1 MVLRE
6 PSASCADLCSDT
18 ATLHNAG
25 PVRDDVYLQA
35 VLQKCDALKRA
46 GLWAGESKVRPL
58 AWLNNFADN
67 DKIAAAVLLDHFVYF
82 SDPVTDRLL
91 LATFRSLRDRSR
103 RGLGGLP
110 PDLVDTAVFTRVEGE
125 KPNPTDSG
133 NVFCRKARQV
143 LAIPERRVL
152 EPAEAVAAAA
162 RGTPVIFLDDFVG
175 SGDQFCATWGRPY
188 LPTSPRSFADVFSA
202 QPFPAIYLCLITTQ
216 KGRDRIHVEIPSL
229 VLDYA
234 HLLAADDSVRSLPT
248 SPLIPPLQD
257 PQKAVA
263 DLLQQ
268 YSPRLSLP
276 AYMGQDDWAQYG
288 YQSLGTTIAFE
299 HGVPDA
305 TVPLVWADGSNGWI
319 PLARRS

>member
-1 MVLRE
+1 MAELGK
-6 PSASCADLCSDT
+6 SSGDLCST
-18 ATLHNAG
+18 ATTLHNLG

-46 GLWAGESKVRPL
+46 GLWAAESKVRPL
-58 AWLNNFADN
+58 AWLNNFTAEER
-67 DKIAAAVLLDHFVYF
+67 IAAAVLLDHFVYF

-110 PDLVDTAVFTRVEGE
+110 INLVDTAVFTRVEGE

-143 LAIPERRVL
+143 LAIPEQRVL
-152 EPAEAVAAAA
+152 EPAAAVTAAAS
-162 RGTPVIFLDDFVG
+162 GTPVVFLDDFVG
-175 SGDQFCATWGRPY
+175 SGDQFCATWGRQY
-188 LPTSPRSFADVFSA
+188 LPTSPRSFADVFSI

-216 KGRDRIHVEIPSL
+216 KGRDRIQVEIPPL

-234 HLLAADDSVRSLPT
+234 HLLAAEDSVRSLPT

-257 PQKAVA
+257 AQVAVA
-263 DLLQQ
+263 NLLQQ

-288 YQSLGTTIAFE
+288 YQSLGTIIAFE

-305 TVPLVWADGSNGWI
+305 TVPLVWADGPTGWI